1 MEINCPRKA
10 FIVRKLLNLRDKRV
24 ICKEIEWF
32 AMGNDNKTT
41 ITFWHR
47 TEHKAKN
54 NTFSDTGMHIQT
66 IYILSNQCIRE
77 KIAKSSSRLP
87 EFIIKKLSKHFR
99 IITLYKASLECTFRQ
114 SIFCQT
120 STYVDMRVSICIY
133 KYVGT

>member
-1 MEINCPRKA
+1 MEINCRRKA

-54 NTFSDTGMHIQT
+54 NMFSDTR
-66 IYILSNQCIRE
+66 ILYTVKPVHTCI
-77 KIAKSSSRLP
+77 
-87 EFIIKKLSKHFR
+87 
-99 IITLYKASLECTFRQ
+99 
-114 SIFCQT
+114 
-120 STYVDMRVSICIY
+120 
-133 KYVGT
+133 